1 MFSSPLPLP
10 SLPPSLSPSLNVYS
24 LYSGHYGNAR
34 GLTTCHHGSNTR
46 GQSSKYKVQISHI
59 TLKYPTLLY
68 IQLISTQSPRMIM
81 GEAYKE
87 LEEEHKHT
95 MKKLREVQVEREQ
108 LLQITH
114 DITAQ
119 LRAAQHEGGE
129 LGAELEKMKEEL
141 SLAKSS
147 AGYVKSVCV
156 TFHL

>member
-1 MFSSPLPLP
+1 MQEDSQHVIMAAIQEVRVQNTKCKHHI
-10 SLPPSLSPSLNVYS
+10 SLSSTS
-24 LYSGHYGNAR
+24 
-34 GLTTCHHGSNTR
+34 
-46 GQSSKYKVQISHI
+46 I
-59 TLKYPTLLY
+59 LLY

-87 LEEEHKHT
+87 LEEEHKRT